1 VSKLHIWLCLCIGG
15 AIYYGPQRRWEDL
28 VDAAY
33 FGGAALLVYH
43 ISTRLFHRS
52 NAPLERSARSDDT
65 LRGNVRSSESAKG
78 E

>member
-1 VSKLHIWLCLCIGG
+1 MSKLHIWLCLCIGG

-52 NAPLERSARSDDT
+52 NTPPH
-65 LRGNVRSSESAKG
+65 LREEKSHE
-78 E
+78 